1 MSTTFPLKLSA
12 GELSRESTPDGMT
25 VRYSQRV
32 DFVGSNNEV
41 IFSFELQAVNN
52 WGMQQHDY
60 CEDISCTDVYAC
72 LDEKSKEKYP
82 EHKDMLQ
89 SIVNSCVEIYDDS
102 TVSEDSD
109 EFTGHIKFKYYLSCY
124 AIEQLAIILSNV
136 EGAQQHLDC
145 GRYDAIE
152 SAAGCY

>member
-1 MSTTFPLKLSA
+1 MSNIFPLKLSV
-12 GELSRESTPDGMT
+12 GELNRESTHKGMQVT
-25 VRYSQRV
+25 YSQHV
-32 DFVGSNNEV
+32 DLVCSNNEV
-41 IFSFELQAVNN
+41 IFSFELQAVNH

-60 CEDISCTDVYAC
+60 CEDMTCTDIYTS
-72 LDEKSKEKYP
+72 LDAKSKEKYP

-89 SIVNSCVEIYDDS
+89 SIVSSCVEVYDDL
-102 TVSEDSD
+102 TVPEDSD
-109 EFTGHIKFKYYLSCY
+109 EFTGHIKFKYQLSHY

-136 EGAQQHLDC
+136 EGAQQRLDC